1 MGNETCISAEC
12 IMLPVQQLY
21 QHVKT
26 KDPKL
31 YQALDAI
38 CQSINAPTIAGVA
51 TVIATAAI
59 PIEGGTTT
67 GAAAGVTYSLGMQG
81 TLAIATDIAPKV
93 YIPATFVPSVLRA
106 DVKQAPTGA
115 SLVVV
120 LSFYTVIGSPTVLAT
135 FTITDGTLAA
145 VATTIVSIPSGN
157 FWELSITAVG
167 TTFPGSDLTV
177 TIQ

>member
-1 MGNETCISAEC
+1 
-12 IMLPVQQLY
+12 MLPVQQLY

-93 YIPATFVPSVLRA
+93 YIPATFVPSVELLYCYWLSNSTCYIYYNRRYLSSSCNNYSKYPLRELL
-106 DVKQAPTGA
+106 GA
-115 SLVVV
+115 
-120 LSFYTVIGSPTVLAT
+120 
-135 FTITDGTLAA
+135 
-145 VATTIVSIPSGN
+145 
-157 FWELSITAVG
+157 
-167 TTFPGSDLTV
+167 
-177 TIQ
+177 